1 MMPTV
6 SSAPSSRRARAL
18 AATGIAAVLGLAAL
32 GAVSLG
38 AVACVPASRPDSPG
52 AAGSPGSS
60 LDAFYGVQAAP
71 GLKPSGRPQSGLAR
85 ATLRSGSGSVSVEAE
100 LAVAPGEQET
110 GLMHRTRLA
119 DGQGMLFVY
128 ESDRRMAF
136 WMKNTLI
143 PLSIAFIGA
152 DGVIKEIYDMEP
164 LSLASVPSERSVR
177 YALEVP
183 LGWFGR
189 VGLGPGDRLD
199 IPEALSGR

>member
-1 MMPTV
+1 MLAIG
-6 SSAPSSRRARAL
+6 SRLRRARRLSRTLGL
-18 AATGIAAVLGLAAL
+18 AATGASAVLGLVAL
-32 GAVSLG
+32 GS
-38 AVACVPASRPDSPG
+38 VACVPAARTDSPS
-52 AAGSPGSS
+52 AAVSPGSS
-60 LDAFYGVQAAP
+60 PGTLSGVQAAP
-71 GLKPSGRPQSGLAR
+71 GLKPAGLPQSGLG
-85 ATLRSGSGSVSVEAE
+85 TVELRSGRVAVTAE
-100 LAVAPGEQET
+100 LAIAPEEQET

-136 WMKNTLI
+136 WMKDTLI
-143 PLSIAFIGA
+143 PLSIAYIGA

-199 IPEALSGR
+199 IPEALAGR